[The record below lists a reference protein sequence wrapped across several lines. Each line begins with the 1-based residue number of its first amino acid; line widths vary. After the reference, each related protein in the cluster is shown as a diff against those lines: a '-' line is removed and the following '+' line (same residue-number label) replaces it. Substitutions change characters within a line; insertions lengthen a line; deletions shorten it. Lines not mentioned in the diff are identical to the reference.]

1 MKSLGLNEIR
11 EKYLSF
17 FEQKKHLRLPS
28 FPLVPINDKSLLLIN
43 SGMAPLKTYFTGQ
56 EIPPNKRITTCQKC
70 IRTGDIENVG
80 KTARHGTFF
89 EMLGNFSFG
98 DYFKHEIIPWAWEFV
113 TEVMEIPEDRLY
125 VSVYEE
131 DDEAYEI
138 WNKKM
143 GLSTDK
149 IFRMGK
155 ADNFWEVGLGP
166 CGPCSEIYYDRGIE
180 FGCDSPDCTVGCECD
195 RYMEFW
201 NLVFTEFCKEEDG
214 TYSKLDH
221 PNIDTGMGLE
231 RMATMM
237 QNVTSIFDVDTIK
250 SISDHVCKIAGVEY
264 GKNYN
269 TDVSIRIITD
279 HIRSVVF
286 MTADGVLPS
295 NEGRGYV
302 LRRLLRR
309 AIRHGKLLGINS
321 TFLKPLCETVIEVSK
336 DAYTELVEK
345 QEYIFKV
352 LSVEEERFLETLD
365 QGMEILKGIINR
377 NKKEIQDVLKGS
389 DAFKLYDTYGFPL
402 ELTKE
407 IAEEQNMKIDEKE
420 FEKEMEAQRSR
431 ARSARSDSTYMGSE
445 ETVYNKLDTSITTEF
460 IGYDKYETEAKILAI
475 IKNNEI
481 VDVASE
487 GDEVGIITDKTPLY
501 AESGGQKGDNG
512 EITLN
517 ENIFFANDCI
527 KVIGNKIV
535 HLGIVKEGTFKVN
548 EKVSISVDMAKRLD
562 TARNHTTTHLLQKAL
577 REVLGNHVEQS
588 GSSVS
593 SDRLRFDFTHFVA
606 MTQEEIERVEDIVNK
621 KILESLDVTVSENT
635 IEEARKLG
643 ATALFGEKYG
653 DIVRVVN
660 ISKYSIEFCG
670 GTHLKNTSQACTFK
684 LLSES
689 GVAAGVRRIEGIT
702 GTSALGYYKSLNAKL
717 KIIGDLFKVTPEN
730 ILRKVES
737 FITESETINQQFQKF
752 RLKMS
757 LNSLEDMLSNI
768 EYINGK
774 AVIAYSI
781 DGLDV
786 NALKDMGD
794 QIKSK
799 LKSCVIMLSSLKD
812 DKINVIIMVTDDLVK
827 LGVNAGSIIKACAP
841 IIGGNGG
848 GRPNMAQSGGKD
860 SSKISEFYNK
870 AKEMLRENL
879 I

>member
-1 MKSLGLNEIR
+1 MKPLGLNEIR

-17 FEQKKHLRLPS
+17 FEQKNHLRLPS

-98 DYFKHEIIPWAWEFV
+98 DYFKEEIIPWSWEFV
-113 TEVMEIPEDRLY
+113 TEVMGIPVDKLY
-125 VSVYEE
+125 VSVYQE
-131 DDEAYEI
+131 DDETYEI

-143 GLSTDK
+143 GLGTDR

-155 ADNFWEVGLGP
+155 DDNFWEVGLGP

-180 FGCDSPDCTVGCECD
+180 FGCGSETCTVGCECD

-201 NLVFTEFCKEEDG
+201 NLVFTEFSKEEDG
-214 TYSKLDH
+214 TYKKLEH

-250 SISDHVCKIAGVEY
+250 AISDHVCKIAGVEY
-264 GKNYN
+264 GKNDN
-269 TDVSIRIITD
+269 TDISIRIITD

-295 NEGRGYV
+295 NDGRGYV

-309 AIRHGKLLGINS
+309 AIRHGKLLGINKA
-321 TFLKPLCETVIEVSK
+321 FLKPLCETVIKVSK
-336 DAYTELVEK
+336 EAYKELFEK
-345 QEYIFKV
+345 QDYIFKV
-352 LSVEEERFLETLD
+352 ILVEEERFFETLD
-365 QGMEILKGIINR
+365 QGMEILKAILDK
-377 NKKEIQDVLKGS
+377 NKKDIQSVLKGS

-402 ELTKE
+402 DLTKE
-407 IAEEQNMKIDEKE
+407 ILEEQNMTIDEE
-420 FEKEMEAQRSR
+420 AFEKEMEAQRNR
-431 ARSARSDSTYMGSE
+431 ARSARSESTYMGSE
-445 ETVYNKLDTSITTEF
+445 QTVYNKLDTNINSVF
-460 IGYDKYETEAKILAI
+460 IGYDKYETESEILAI
-475 IKNNEI
+475 IKNGEI
-481 VDVASE
+481 VESANAL
-487 GDEVGIITDKTPLY
+487 DEVAIILDKTTLY

-512 EITLN
+512 KIQLN
-517 ENIFFANDCI
+517 NNIFIVNDCI

-535 HLGIVKEGTFKVN
+535 HLGIIKQGTFKVN
-548 EKVSISVDMAKRLD
+548 EKVKVSVDIEKRLD

-577 REVLGNHVEQS
+577 REVLGNHIEQA
-588 GSSVS
+588 GSYVS
-593 SDRLRFDFTHFVA
+593 SERLRFDFTHFVA
-606 MTQEEIERVEDIVNK
+606 MTNDEIERVEDIVNK
-621 KILESLDVTVSENT
+621 KILESLDVNVSENT

-653 DIVRVVN
+653 KIVRVVN
-660 ISKYSIEFCG
+660 VSDYSIEFCG
-670 GTHLKNTSQACTFK
+670 GTHLKNTSQAGTFK
-684 LLSES
+684 LMSES

-702 GTSALGYYKSLNAKL
+702 GTSALSYYKSLNTKI

-737 FITESETINQQFQKF
+737 FMLESEVLNRKMEQ
-752 RLKMS
+752 LNEKMS
-757 LNSLEDMLSNI
+757 LSFVEDIVSNI
-768 EYINGK
+768 EYINDK
-774 AVIAYSI
+774 AVIAYNLE
-781 DGLDV
+781 GLDI
-786 NALKDMGD
+786 NALKTIGD
-794 QIKSK
+794 QIKTK
-799 LKSCVIMLSSLKD
+799 LKSCVIMLGSLKD
-812 DKINVIIMVTDDLVK
+812 DKTNVIIMVTDDLVK
-827 LGVNAGSIIKACAP
+827 SGVNAGNIIKACAH

-848 GRPNMAQSGGKD
+848 GRPNMAQLGGKD
-860 SSKISEFYNK
+860 YSKISDFYAK
-870 AKEMLRENL
+870 AKELVRDT